1 MGWLATDKQHRQ
13 AKMPAAGATQAH
25 SAVGPPVGGNK
36 LWPLQDSKNLWAG
49 GQENYQKPKQTI
61 LNYLKMIAI
70 AN

>member
-1 MGWLATDKQHRQ
+1 LLHFIPQNFWRTAN
-13 AKMPAAGATQAH
+13 
-25 SAVGPPVGGNK
+25 VGGNK